1 MSTALQ
7 IDVRHFMPL
16 ALNIQIRKVKNL
28 MSMAQS
34 IGNQIRMR
42 RSILRIS
49 QDALGTSLTPPMK
62 QQVISKIERGR
73 KEPSASQLFQISHQL
88 GVPVS
93 YFFEGICPPEP
104 MFADNVRHQP
114 EIYSPSTLGHSPLKR
129 QGFK

>member
-1 MSTALQ
+1 
-7 IDVRHFMPL
+7 
-16 ALNIQIRKVKNL
+16 
-28 MSMAQS
+28 MSMAHS

-93 YFFEGICPPEP
+93 YFFEGLSVPEP
-104 MFADNVRHQP
+104 KVAADVRQRP
-114 EIYSPSTLGHSPLKR
+114 ATYSPAAINPASFKQQSLK
-129 QGFK
+129 